1 MEALNYEYEGVVL
14 MQINA
19 TNNNGQVIVTLIG
32 SMYVEE
38 AAILREKM
46 IGFMES
52 GHKEFII
59 KLNGV
64 DYIDSS
70 GLGALVAIQKR
81 ALQMK
86 GGVTLVGAHG
96 LVKELFE
103 LTRLNKVFAMQ

>member
-1 MEALNYEYEGVVL
+1 ME
-14 MQINA
+14 I
-19 TNNNGQVIVTLIG
+19 TTTINNGQVIVNLLG

-38 AAILREKM
+38 AAILREKL
-46 IGFMES
+46 IVFMEF

-59 KLNGV
+59 KLNNV

-70 GLGALVAIQKR
+70 GLGVLVAIQKR

-86 GGVTLVGAHG
+86 GSVTLVGASG
-96 LVKELFE
+96 IVKELFE

>member
-1 MEALNYEYEGVVL
+1 ME
-14 MQINA
+14 IN
-19 TNNNGQVIVTLIG
+19 TTINNGQVIVSLSG

-38 AAILREKM
+38 AAILREKL
-46 IGFMES
+46 IILMES

-59 KLNGV
+59 KLNKV

-70 GLGALVAIQKR
+70 GLGVLVAIQKR
-81 ALQMK
+81 ALQIK
-86 GGVTLVGAHG
+86 GGVTLVGASG

>member
-1 MEALNYEYEGVVL
+1 MEISTI
-14 MQINA
+14 IN
-19 TNNNGQVIVTLIG
+19 NEQVIVNLSG

-38 AAILREKM
+38 AAILREKL
-46 IGFMES
+46 IVFMES

-59 KLNGV
+59 KLNHV

-70 GLGALVAIQKR
+70 GLGVLVAIQKR

-86 GGVTLVGAHG
+86 GGLTLVGANG